1 MSTAD
6 AGPDAGTVVRVDTA
20 QGGGQAPTGAR
31 SVLVT
36 GSARGIGRATAARF
50 GQEGARVA
58 VNYPPGELS
67 YAEETA
73 EVVESGGGTAL
84 LVEADVGDP
93 AAVAAMAATVHAEWG
108 PLDIIVNNAGICPFA
123 DFFDIDLA
131 LWDRVQHVNLRGVF
145 LVTQA
150 FTRRMVAARRPGRVI
165 SVSSISAWVGGSQQ
179 VHYCTTKAG
188 VSSLM
193 KSLAIVLGPHGIT
206 CNAVLPGAI
215 ATDINRDDWTNSAKV
230 EYLQSR
236 IPVGR
241 IGAPADIAGVIWLL
255 SLPESSYV
263 NGAEVLVDGG
273 MFVNL
278 Q

>member
-1 MSTAD
+1 MSRT
-6 AGPDAGTVVRVDTA
+6 
-20 QGGGQAPTGAR
+20 
-31 SVLVT
+31 VLVT

-50 GQEGARVA
+50 GKEGARVV
-58 VNYPPGELS
+58 VNYPPGERDH
-67 YAEETA
+67 ADETA
-73 EVVESGGGTAL
+73 RLVADGGGSSL
-84 LVEADVGDP
+84 LVEADIADP
-93 AAVAAMAATVHAEWG
+93 QAVQRMAAEVHEEWG
-108 PLDIIVNNAGICPFA
+108 ALDVLVNNAGICPFR
-123 DFFDIDLA
+123 DFFDIDLE
-131 LWDRVQHVNLRGVF
+131 LWDRVQHVNLRGAF

-150 FTRRMVAARRPGRVI
+150 FTKKMVDEGRPGRVI

-179 VHYCTTKAG
+179 VHYCATKAG
-188 VSSLM
+188 ISSLM

-215 ATDINRDDWTNSAKV
+215 ATDINKDDWTNAEKLD
-230 EYLQSR
+230 YFNKR

-241 IGAPADIAGVIWLL
+241 IGQPDDIAGVIWLL
-255 SLPESSYV
+255 SQPEASYV

>member
-1 MSTAD
+1 MSESR
-6 AGPDAGTVVRVDTA
+6 PE
-20 QGGGQAPTGAR
+20 QAPTPDIR
-31 SVLVT
+31 TVLVT

-50 GQEGARVA
+50 GAEGARVV
-58 VNYPPGELS
+58 VNYPPGELAF
-67 YAEETA
+67 AEETA
-73 EVVESGGGTAL
+73 ALVRSGGGTAL

-93 AAVAAMAATVHAEWG
+93 SAVARMAEVVHAEWG
-108 PLDIIVNNAGICPFA
+108 ALDVLVNNAGICPFA
-123 DFFDIDLA
+123 DFFDIDLE

-150 FTRRMVAARRPGRVI
+150 FTRKMVSAGRGGRVI

-188 VSSLM
+188 ISSLM

-215 ATDINRDDWTNSAKV
+215 ATDINRDDWTNQEKV
-230 EYLQSR
+230 DYLSKR

-241 IGAPADIAGVIWLL
+241 MGEPKDVGEVIWLL
-255 SLPESSYV
+255 SQPGSAYM
-263 NGAEVLVDGG
+263 NGSEVLVDGG
-273 MFVNL
+273 LFVNL

>member
-1 MSTAD
+1 MS
-6 AGPDAGTVVRVDTA
+6 GPSDGT
-20 QGGGQAPTGAR
+20 PTRR

-36 GSARGIGRATAARF
+36 GSARGIGRATAARY
-50 GQEGARVA
+50 GAEGARVA
-58 VNYPPGELS
+58 VNYPPGERPF
-67 YAEETA
+67 AEETRGL
-73 EVVESGGGTAL
+73 VEEAGGAAL
-84 LVEADVGDP
+84 LVEADVADP
-93 AAVAAMAATVHAEWG
+93 AAVRAMADTVHEAWG
-108 PLDIIVNNAGICPFA
+108 PLDVVVNNAGICPFA

-131 LWDRVQHVNLRGVF
+131 LWDRVQHVNLRGAF

-150 FTRRMVAARRPGRVI
+150 FTRRMVEAGSGGHVV

-188 VSSLM
+188 ISSLM

-215 ATDINRDDWTNSAKV
+215 ATDINRDDWTDTVKLD
-230 EYLQSR
+230 YLKGR

-241 IGAPADIAGVIWLL
+241 MGAPADVAGVIW
-255 SLPESSYV
+255 SLTRPESAYM
-263 NGAEVLVDGG
+263 NGSEVLVDGG
-273 MFVNL
+273 LFVNL